1 MEPKRALACGS
12 VGLVGTTFVVPTLPP
27 LLHPSTT
34 AFGRILALVGVA
46 IAAVL
51 VAGAVLLYRSEVGTP
66 GTYRIAGWNLLG
78 VVVLGTVLAVAT
90 RYEAAT
96 VPPLVA
102 ADVIAVSA
110 FAHVLIGYNDV
121 RRIRAEEVAAEREKL
136 AVLNRVVRHNLRT
149 EVQTL
154 TGYAELLAA
163 EVEAG
168 SAAAGYADAVR
179 ERVRSLGEMHGDL
192 KRAFETLEGDA
203 ETETFVLGELLPG
216 LLEEMRVAHPDA
228 VVEPA
233 DLPEGR
239 LAVEASPELP
249 AALAELVANA
259 VEHGSQGSRSGAR
272 EDGVQHGQTTPRS
285 EAEGTPDPGAA
296 VGDGGGALTVR
307 VGAREGNDGRIA
319 LTVADDGPGIPEM
332 ERAVVS
338 GETAI
343 DQLNHGQGIGL
354 WFVKWVADRSGGTI
368 EFDDDAEGAAVTLRL
383 DPASA

>member
-12 VGLVGTTFVVPTLPP
+12 VGLIGITFVVPTLPP
-27 LLHPSTT
+27 LLDPSTP

-51 VAGAVLLYRSEVGTP
+51 VAGAVLLYRSDVGTP

-259 VEHGSQGSRSGAR
+259 VEHGSPSPRSGAR
-272 EDGVQHGQTTPRS
+272 EDGVGHGQTTPRS

-296 VGDGGGALTVR
+296 VGDGGGAPTVR

-338 GETAI
+338 GQTAI

-354 WFVKWVADRSGGTI
+354 WFVKWVADRSGGAI
-368 EFDDDAEGAAVTLRL
+368 EFDDGAEGAAVTLRL

>member
-51 VAGAVLLYRSEVGTP
+51 VAGAVLLYRSDVGTP

-163 EVEAG
+163 EVETG

-192 KRAFETLEGDA
+192 KQAFETLEGDA

-259 VEHGSQGSRSGAR
+259 VEHGSQGPRSGAR
-272 EDGVQHGQTTPRS
+272 EDGVEHGQTTPRS